1 MVSDHSVIVVM
12 GSGFH
17 VLLIL
22 GFLLRVF
29 DKGLVFE
36 RLGFGGFKGSRWVVV
51 GPLGFEFGG
60 LTFGFE
66 LVKGPCGF
74 SPRWVVVGRLGLKFG
89 GLTVGFELAKGLV
102 GLVRVRARMF
112 RGLIQ
117 LNKTFDQKNNIDDV
131 V

>member
-1 MVSDHSVIVVM
+1 MV
-12 GSGFH
+12 
-17 VLLIL
+17 
-22 GFLLRVF
+22 
-29 DKGLVFE
+29 GL
-36 RLGFGGFKGSRWVVV
+36 
-51 GPLGFEFGG
+51 
-60 LTFGFE
+60 
-66 LVKGPCGF
+66 
-74 SPRWVVVGRLGLKFG
+74 LGLKFG